1 MHVTYDTDRPWRIL
15 LVDDNAL
22 DRADAKAALLGGHD
36 RRYQFVEAT
45 SANEAMHL
53 CASSAPFDCMLLDFF
68 LPDGDAL
75 DVLARLPCDA
85 DKIPHLP
92 VVILTGVAGT
102 ESRASLR
109 HGAQDFV
116 GKAWLGRES
125 LTWAVENAIERRKIA
140 REVMAERQ
148 VMDSQRQYLF
158 EAERTA
164 RLESERVAL
173 LKDEFLATLSHELRT
188 PLAVIV
194 GWAGV
199 LQRAQDN
206 PATIKRGVDAIA
218 RNAGLQAKLIN
229 DLLDMN
235 RIVTGKLILDL
246 QRVDLSALLDSAAE
260 FLRPL
265 AIEKG
270 VDIRIDTHDGAPLE
284 LDGDPVRL
292 QQIFA
297 NLLGNAL
304 KFTPRGGAITLTA
317 QRRADAQVA
326 VTVRDNGEGIDAR
339 FLPQLFTRFSQENSK
354 AARVHGG
361 LGIGLSIV
369 KQLTELHGGSVS
381 GDSAGVGQGATF
393 TVMLPLRVADAVDDT
408 AAGTLAE
415 TEAEANAEADQLML
429 IDLHGVS
436 VLLVDDNEDILELSR
451 RVLEERG
458 AGVVTVN
465 SVEAALAQLRNAR
478 PQVLVSDISM
488 PKLNGYDLIRTV
500 RGDMQLDDDMLP
512 AVAISAFARPVDQQ
526 RALQAGYQAYVIKPL
541 QPHLLIRAVARLVGR
556 GDVSPLTPALQRH

>member
-22 DRADAKAALLGGHD
+22 DRAEAKAALLGGHD

-206 PATIKRGVDAIA
+206 PVTIKRGVDAIA

-270 VDIRIDTHDGAPLE
+270 VDIRIDTHDGVPLE

-304 KFTPRGGAITLTA
+304 KFTPGGGAITLTA

-393 TVMLPLRVADAVDDT
+393 TVMLPLRVTESVGDT

-415 TEAEANAEADQLML
+415 AEADAEADQLML

-500 RGDMQLDDDMLP
+500 RSDMQLDEHMLP

-556 GDVSPLTPALQRH
+556 GDMFAV

>member
-206 PATIKRGVDAIA
+206 PATVRRGIDAIA

-304 KFTPRGGAITLTA
+304 KFTPGGGAITLTA

-369 KQLTELHGGSVS
+369 RQLTELHGGSVS

-393 TVMLPLRVADAVDDT
+393 TVMLPLRVTDAVGDT

-415 TEAEANAEADQLML
+415 ADAEADQLML

-500 RGDMQLDDDMLP
+500 RSDMQLDEHMLP

-556 GDVSPLTPALQRH
+556 GDVSPLAPALQRH

>member
-1 MHVTYDTDRPWRIL
+1 MAVTHDTDRPWRIL

-22 DRADAKAALLGGHD
+22 DRADAKAALLSGHD
-36 RRYQFVEAT
+36 RRYQFIEAT
-45 SANEAMHL
+45 SANEAIHL
-53 CASSAPFDCMLLDFF
+53 CEQSAPFDCMILDFF

-85 DKIPHLP
+85 DKIPRLP

-102 ESRASLR
+102 ASRASLR

-140 REVMAERQ
+140 REVMSERHA
-148 VMDSQRQYLF
+148 MDSQRQYLF

-194 GWAGV
+194 GWASV

-206 PATIKRGVDAIA
+206 PATVARGVDAIS
-218 RNAGLQAKLIN
+218 RNASLQAKLIN

-246 QRVDLSALLDSAAE
+246 QRVDLSALLESAGE

-265 AIEKG
+265 ATVKG
-270 VDIRIDTHDGAPLE
+270 VILYIDAHDGVALE
-284 LDGDPVRL
+284 LDGDAVRL
-292 QQIFA
+292 QQIVA

-304 KFTPRGGAITLTA
+304 KFTPAGGTIRLSA
-317 QRRADAQVA
+317 QRHDDAQVA
-326 VTVRDNGEGIDAR
+326 VMVSDDGEGIDAP

-369 KQLTELHGGSVS
+369 KQLTELHGGTVR
-381 GDSAGVGQGATF
+381 GESAGVGKGATF
-393 TVMLPLRVADAVDDT
+393 TVFLPLPLPMRSSDGASRDV
-408 AAGTLAE
+408 AGTALE
-415 TEAEANAEADQLML
+415 GEAEQLML
-429 IDLHGVS
+429 IDLTGVK

-458 AGVVTVN
+458 ANVITVSSVV
-465 SVEAALAQLRNAR
+465 AALVQLSDAL
-478 PQVLVSDISM
+478 PDVLVSDISM

-500 RGDMQLDDDMLP
+500 RNDLHLDEHRLP
-512 AVAISAFARPVDQQ
+512 AVAISAYARPLDQQ
-526 RALQAGYQAYVIKPL
+526 RALQAGYQAYVVKPL

-556 GDVSPLTPALQRH
+556 GDLTAL

>member
-1 MHVTYDTDRPWRIL
+1 MPTLLPMTYDTDRPWRIL

-68 LPDGDAL
+68 LPDGDAH

-140 REVMAERQ
+140 REVMAERHL
-148 VMDSQRQYLF
+148 MDTQRQYLF

-206 PATIKRGVDAIA
+206 PATVRRGVDAIA

-246 QRVDLSALLDSAAE
+246 QRVDLGALLDSAAE

-270 VDIRIDTHDGAPLE
+270 VEIRIDTHDGAPLE

-304 KFTPRGGAITLTA
+304 KFTPGGGAITLTA
-317 QRRADAQVA
+317 RRRDDAQVA
-326 VTVRDNGEGIDAR
+326 VTVHDNGEGIDAS

-369 KQLTELHGGSVS
+369 KQLTELHGGTVS

-393 TVMLPLRVADAVDDT
+393 TVMLPLRAIEQVGGDV
-408 AAGTLAE
+408 AGTVAQAGAGA
-415 TEAEANAEADQLML
+415 EAEAEADQLML
-429 IDLHGVS
+429 IDLRDVS

-458 AGVVTVN
+458 AAVVTVN
-465 SVEAALAQLRNAR
+465 SVVAALAQLSAVR

-500 RGDMQLDDDMLP
+500 RNDMRLDEHMLP
-512 AVAISAFARPVDQQ
+512 AVAMSAFARPVDQQ

-541 QPHLLIRAVARLVGR
+541 QPHLLIRAVARMAGLV
-556 GDVSPLTPALQRH
+556 

>member
-1 MHVTYDTDRPWRIL
+1 MPVTCDTDRPWRIL

-53 CASSAPFDCMLLDFF
+53 CASSAPFDCMILDFF

-140 REVMAERQ
+140 REVMAERHL
-148 VMDSQRQYLF
+148 MDNQRQYLF

-206 PATIKRGVDAIA
+206 PATVRRGVDAIA

-246 QRVDLSALLDSAAE
+246 QQVDLSALLDSAAE

-270 VDIRIDTHDGAPLE
+270 VEIRVDTHDGAPLE

-304 KFTPRGGAITLTA
+304 KFTPGGGAITLTA
-317 QRRADAQVA
+317 RRRDDAQVA
-326 VTVRDNGEGIDAR
+326 VTVHDNGEGIDAS

-369 KQLTELHGGSVS
+369 KQLTELHGGTVS

-393 TVMLPLRVADAVDDT
+393 TVMLPLRPADGEHGGVSGALADAQT
-408 AAGTLAE
+408 N
-415 TEAEANAEADQLML
+415 TEAEQLML
-429 IDLHGVS
+429 IDLRGVS

-458 AGVVTVN
+458 AAVVSVN
-465 SVEAALAQLRNAR
+465 SVVAALAQLSAVR

-500 RGDMQLDDDMLP
+500 RNDMRLDQYMLP
-512 AVAISAFARPVDQQ
+512 AVAMSAFARPLDQQ

-541 QPHLLIRAVARLVGR
+541 QPHLLIRAVARLAGLV
-556 GDVSPLTPALQRH
+556 

>member
-1 MHVTYDTDRPWRIL
+1 MLVTYDTDRPWRIL

-68 LPDGDAL
+68 LPDGDAH

-206 PATIKRGVDAIA
+206 PATVKRGIDAIA

-284 LDGDPVRL
+284 FDGDPVRL

-304 KFTPRGGAITLTA
+304 KFTPGGGAITLTA
-317 QRRADAQVA
+317 QRRNDGQVA

-369 KQLTELHGGSVS
+369 RQLTELHGGTVS

-393 TVMLPLRVADAVDDT
+393 TVMLPLRPADGEHGGVSWALADAQAD
-408 AAGTLAE
+408 
-415 TEAEANAEADQLML
+415 TEAEQLML
-429 IDLHGVS
+429 IDLRGVS

-458 AGVVTVN
+458 AAVVTVN
-465 SVEAALAQLRNAR
+465 SVVAALAQLSAVR

-488 PKLNGYDLIRTV
+488 PNLNGYDLIRTA
-500 RGDMQLDDDMLP
+500 RNDMRLDEHMLP
-512 AVAISAFARPVDQQ
+512 AVAISAFARPLDQQ

-556 GDVSPLTPALQRH
+556 GDVSPLAPASQHH

>member
-1 MHVTYDTDRPWRIL
+1 MPVTCDTDRPWRIL

-22 DRADAKAALLGGHD
+22 DRAEAKAALLGGHD

-53 CASSAPFDCMLLDFF
+53 CASSAPFDCMILDFF

-140 REVMAERQ
+140 REVMAERH
-148 VMDSQRQYLF
+148 VMDNQRQYLF

-206 PATIKRGVDAIA
+206 PATVRRGVDAIA

-270 VDIRIDTHDGAPLE
+270 VEIRIDTHDGAPLE

-304 KFTPRGGAITLTA
+304 KFTPGGGAITLTA
-317 QRRADAQVA
+317 QRRDDAQVA
-326 VTVRDNGEGIDAR
+326 VTVHDNGEGIDAR

-369 KQLTELHGGSVS
+369 RQLTELHGGTVS

-393 TVMLPLRVADAVDDT
+393 TVMLPLRPADGEHGGVSGALADAQADT
-408 AAGTLAE
+408 E
-415 TEAEANAEADQLML
+415 VEQLML
-429 IDLHGVS
+429 IDLRGVS

-458 AGVVTVN
+458 AAVVTVN
-465 SVEAALAQLRNAR
+465 SVVAALAQLSAVR

-488 PKLNGYDLIRTV
+488 PNLNGYDLIRTV
-500 RGDMQLDDDMLP
+500 RNDMRLDEHMLP
-512 AVAISAFARPVDQQ
+512 AVAISAFARPLDQQ

-541 QPHLLIRAVARLVGR
+541 QPHLLIRAVARLVGL
-556 GDVSPLTPALQRH
+556 V

>member
-1 MHVTYDTDRPWRIL
+1 MPVTCDTDRPWRIL

-22 DRADAKAALLGGHD
+22 DRAEAKAALLGGHD

-68 LPDGDAL
+68 LPDGDAH

-85 DKIPHLP
+85 DRIPHLP

-140 REVMAERQ
+140 REVMAERHL
-148 VMDSQRQYLF
+148 MDNQRQYLF

-206 PATIKRGVDAIA
+206 PATVKRGVDAIA

-246 QRVDLSALLDSAAE
+246 QRVDLGVLLDSAAE

-270 VDIRIDTHDGAPLE
+270 VEIRIDTHDGAPLE

-304 KFTPRGGAITLTA
+304 KFTPGGGAITLTA
-317 QRRADAQVA
+317 RRRADAQVA
-326 VTVRDNGEGIDAR
+326 VTVHDNGEGIDAS

-369 KQLTELHGGSVS
+369 KQLTELHGGTVS

-393 TVMLPLRVADAVDDT
+393 TAMLPLRAIEQVGGDV
-408 AAGTLAE
+408 AGTVAQAGAGA
-415 TEAEANAEADQLML
+415 EAEAEADQLML
-429 IDLHGVS
+429 IDLRGVS

-458 AGVVTVN
+458 AAVVTVN
-465 SVEAALAQLRNAR
+465 SVVAALAQLSAVR

-500 RGDMQLDDDMLP
+500 RNDMRLDEYMLP
-512 AVAISAFARPVDQQ
+512 AAAMSAFARPLDQQ

-541 QPHLLIRAVARLVGR
+541 QPHLLIRAVARLAGLV
-556 GDVSPLTPALQRH
+556 

>member
-1 MHVTYDTDRPWRIL
+1 MAVAHDTDRPWRIL

-22 DRADAKAALLGGHD
+22 DRAEAKAALLGGHD

-92 VVILTGVAGT
+92 VVILTGVAGA

-194 GWAGV
+194 GWASV

-206 PATIKRGVDAIA
+206 PATVKRGIDAIA

-246 QRVDLSALLDSAAE
+246 QQVDLSALLDSAAE

-270 VDIRIDTHDGAPLE
+270 VEIRIDTHDGAPLE

-304 KFTPRGGAITLTA
+304 KFTPGGGAITLTA
-317 QRRADAQVA
+317 QRRNDGQVA

-369 KQLTELHGGSVS
+369 KQLTELHGGVVS

-393 TVMLPLRVADAVDDT
+393 TVVLPLRAIDEAGDDVARTVAQ
-408 AAGTLAE
+408 AE
-415 TEAEANAEADQLML
+415 AEADQLML
-429 IDLHGVS
+429 IDLRGVS

-465 SVEAALAQLRNAR
+465 SVEAALAQLGAAR
-478 PQVLVSDISM
+478 PQVLLSDISM
-488 PKLNGYDLIRTV
+488 PKLSGYDLIRTV
-500 RGDMQLDDDMLP
+500 RNDMRLDEHMLP
-512 AVAISAFARPVDQQ
+512 AVAMSAFARPVDQQ
-526 RALQAGYQAYVIKPL
+526 RALQAGYQAYLIKPL
-541 QPHLLIRAVARLVGR
+541 QPHLLIRAVARLAGLV
-556 GDVSPLTPALQRH
+556 

>member
-1 MHVTYDTDRPWRIL
+1 MTYDSNRPWRIL

-22 DRADAKAALLGGHD
+22 DRAEAKAALLGGHD

-53 CASSAPFDCMLLDFF
+53 CASSAPFDCMILDFF

-140 REVMAERQ
+140 REVMAERH
-148 VMDSQRQYLF
+148 VMDNQRQYLF

-206 PATIKRGVDAIA
+206 PATVRRGVDAIA

-304 KFTPRGGAITLTA
+304 KFTPGGGAITLTA

-326 VTVRDNGEGIDAR
+326 VTVHDNGEGIDAS

-369 KQLTELHGGSVS
+369 KQLTELHGGTVS

-393 TVMLPLRVADAVDDT
+393 TVMLPLRPADGEHGGVSGA
-408 AAGTLAE
+408 LADGQTD
-415 TEAEANAEADQLML
+415 TEAEQLML
-429 IDLHGVS
+429 IDLRGVS

-458 AGVVTVN
+458 AAVVTVN
-465 SVEAALAQLRNAR
+465 SVVAALAQLSAVR

-500 RGDMQLDDDMLP
+500 RNDMRLDEYMLP
-512 AVAISAFARPVDQQ
+512 AVAMSAFARPLDQQ

-541 QPHLLIRAVARLVGR
+541 QPHLLIRAVARLAGLV
-556 GDVSPLTPALQRH
+556 

>member
-1 MHVTYDTDRPWRIL
+1 MPTPLTVTYDTDRPWRIL

-22 DRADAKAALLGGHD
+22 DRAEAKAALLGGHD

-53 CASSAPFDCMLLDFF
+53 CASSAPFDCMILDFF

-85 DKIPHLP
+85 DKMPHLP
-92 VVILTGVAGT
+92 VVILTGVAGA

-140 REVMAERQ
+140 REVMAERH
-148 VMDSQRQYLF
+148 VMDNQRQYLF

-206 PATIKRGVDAIA
+206 PATVRRGVDAIA

-270 VDIRIDTHDGAPLE
+270 VEIRIDTHDGAPLE

-304 KFTPRGGAITLTA
+304 KFTPGGGAITLTA
-317 QRRADAQVA
+317 QRRDDAQVA
-326 VTVRDNGEGIDAR
+326 VTVHDNGEGIDAS

-369 KQLTELHGGSVS
+369 KQLTELHGGTVS

-393 TVMLPLRVADAVDDT
+393 TVMLPLRAADGVHGGVSRALADA
-408 AAGTLAE
+408 
-415 TEAEANAEADQLML
+415 EAEAEQLML
-429 IDLHGVS
+429 IDLRGVS

-458 AGVVTVN
+458 AAVVTVN
-465 SVEAALAQLRNAR
+465 SVVAALAQLSAVR

-500 RGDMQLDDDMLP
+500 RNDMRLDEQMLP
-512 AVAISAFARPVDQQ
+512 AVAMSAFARPLDQQ

-541 QPHLLIRAVARLVGR
+541 QPHLLIRAVARLAGLV
-556 GDVSPLTPALQRH
+556 

>member
-1 MHVTYDTDRPWRIL
+1 MPVTCDTDRPWRIL

-92 VVILTGVAGT
+92 VVILTGVAGA

-140 REVMAERQ
+140 REVMAERHL
-148 VMDSQRQYLF
+148 MDNQRQYLF

-206 PATIKRGVDAIA
+206 PATVRRGVDAIA

-270 VDIRIDTHDGAPLE
+270 VEIRIDTHDGAPLE

-304 KFTPRGGAITLTA
+304 KFTPGGGAITLTA
-317 QRRADAQVA
+317 RRRDDAQVA
-326 VTVRDNGEGIDAR
+326 VTVHDNGEGIDAS

-369 KQLTELHGGSVS
+369 KQLTELHGGTVS

-393 TVMLPLRVADAVDDT
+393 TVMLPLRAIEQVGSGT
-408 AAGTLAE
+408 AGTVAQAGAGAE
-415 TEAEANAEADQLML
+415 AEADQLML
-429 IDLHGVS
+429 IDLRGVS

-458 AGVVTVN
+458 AAVVTVN
-465 SVEAALAQLRNAR
+465 SVVAALAQLSAVR

-500 RGDMQLDDDMLP
+500 RNDMRLDEYMLP
-512 AVAISAFARPVDQQ
+512 AVAMSAFARPLDQQ

-541 QPHLLIRAVARLVGR
+541 QPHLLIRAVARLAGLV
-556 GDVSPLTPALQRH
+556 

>member
-1 MHVTYDTDRPWRIL
+1 MPVTYDTDRPWRIL

-22 DRADAKAALLGGHD
+22 DRAEAKAALLGGHD

-53 CASSAPFDCMLLDFF
+53 CASSAPFDCMILDFF

-140 REVMAERQ
+140 REVMAERHL
-148 VMDSQRQYLF
+148 MDNQRQYLF

-206 PATIKRGVDAIA
+206 PATVKRGVDAIA

-270 VDIRIDTHDGAPLE
+270 VEIRIDTHDGAPLE

-304 KFTPRGGAITLTA
+304 KFTPGSGAITLTA
-317 QRRADAQVA
+317 RRRDDAQVA
-326 VTVRDNGEGIDAR
+326 VTVHDNGEGIDAS

-369 KQLTELHGGSVS
+369 KQLTELHGGTVS

-393 TVMLPLRVADAVDDT
+393 TVMLPLRPADGEHGGVSGALADAQT
-408 AAGTLAE
+408 N
-415 TEAEANAEADQLML
+415 TEAEQLML
-429 IDLHGVS
+429 IDLRGVS

-458 AGVVTVN
+458 AAVVTVN
-465 SVEAALAQLRNAR
+465 SVVAALAQLSAVR

-488 PKLNGYDLIRTV
+488 PNLNGYDLIRTV
-500 RGDMQLDDDMLP
+500 RNDMRLDEHMLP
-512 AVAISAFARPVDQQ
+512 AVAMSAFARPLDQQ

-541 QPHLLIRAVARLVGR
+541 QPHLLILAVARLAGLV
-556 GDVSPLTPALQRH
+556 

>member
-22 DRADAKAALLGGHD
+22 DRAEAKAALLGGHD

-270 VDIRIDTHDGAPLE
+270 VDIRSDTHDGVPLE

-304 KFTPRGGAITLTA
+304 KFTPGGGAITLTA
-317 QRRADAQVA
+317 QRCADAQVA

-393 TVMLPLRVADAVDDT
+393 TVMLPLRVTDAVGDT

-415 TEAEANAEADQLML
+415 AEADAEADQLML

-500 RGDMQLDDDMLP
+500 RSDMQLDEHMLP

-556 GDVSPLTPALQRH
+556 GDVSPLAPALQRH

>member
-1 MHVTYDTDRPWRIL
+1 MTCDTDRPWRIL

-22 DRADAKAALLGGHD
+22 DRAEAKAALLGGHD

-53 CASSAPFDCMLLDFF
+53 CASSAPFDCMILDFF

-85 DKIPHLP
+85 DRIPHLP
-92 VVILTGVAGT
+92 VVILTGVAGA

-140 REVMAERQ
+140 REVMAERHL
-148 VMDSQRQYLF
+148 MDNQRQYLF

-206 PATIKRGVDAIA
+206 PATVRRGVDAIA
-218 RNAGLQAKLIN
+218 RNASLQAKLIN

-270 VDIRIDTHDGAPLE
+270 VDIRIATHDGPPLE

-304 KFTPRGGAITLTA
+304 KFTPGGGAITLTA
-317 QRRADAQVA
+317 QRRDDAQVA
-326 VTVRDNGEGIDAR
+326 VTVRDNGEGIDAS

-369 KQLTELHGGSVS
+369 KQLTELHGGTVS

-393 TVMLPLRVADAVDDT
+393 TVMLPLRPADGEHGGVSGALADAQADT
-408 AAGTLAE
+408 E
-415 TEAEANAEADQLML
+415 VEQLML
-429 IDLHGVS
+429 IDLRGVS

-458 AGVVTVN
+458 AAVVIVN
-465 SVEAALAQLRNAR
+465 SVVAALAQLSAVR

-488 PKLNGYDLIRTV
+488 PNLNGYDLIRTV
-500 RGDMQLDDDMLP
+500 RNDMRLDEHMLP
-512 AVAISAFARPVDQQ
+512 AVAISAFARPLDQQ

-541 QPHLLIRAVARLVGR
+541 QPHLLTRAVARLVGL
-556 GDVSPLTPALQRH
+556 V

>member
-1 MHVTYDTDRPWRIL
+1 MPTLLPMTYETDRSWRIL

-22 DRADAKAALLGGHD
+22 DRAEAKAALLGGHD

-68 LPDGDAL
+68 LADGDAL

-194 GWAGV
+194 GWASV

-206 PATIKRGVDAIA
+206 PATVKRGIDAIA

-304 KFTPRGGAITLTA
+304 KFTPGGGAITLTA
-317 QRRADAQVA
+317 QRRNDGQVA

-369 KQLTELHGGSVS
+369 KQLTELHGGAVS

-393 TVMLPLRVADAVDDT
+393 TVMLPLRAIDEAGDDV
-408 AAGTLAE
+408 AGTVAQAE
-415 TEAEANAEADQLML
+415 AEADQLML
-429 IDLHGVS
+429 IDLRGVS

-465 SVEAALAQLRNAR
+465 SVEAALAQLGAAR

-500 RGDMQLDDDMLP
+500 RNDIRLDEHMLP
-512 AVAISAFARPVDQQ
+512 AVAMSAFARPVDQQ
-526 RALQAGYQAYVIKPL
+526 RALQAGYQAYLIKPL
-541 QPHLLIRAVARLVGR
+541 QPHLLIRAVARLAGR
-556 GDVSPLTPALQRH
+556 GDVSAV

>member
-1 MHVTYDTDRPWRIL
+1 MPTLLPMTYDTDRPWRIL

-68 LPDGDAL
+68 LPDGDAH

-140 REVMAERQ
+140 REVMAERHL
-148 VMDSQRQYLF
+148 MDNQRQYLF

-206 PATIKRGVDAIA
+206 PATVRRGVDAIA

-270 VDIRIDTHDGAPLE
+270 VEIRIDTHDGAPLE

-304 KFTPRGGAITLTA
+304 KFTPGGGAITLTA
-317 QRRADAQVA
+317 RRRDDAQVA
-326 VTVRDNGEGIDAR
+326 VTVHDNGEGIDAS

-369 KQLTELHGGSVS
+369 KQLTELHGGTVS

-393 TVMLPLRVADAVDDT
+393 TVMLPLRPADGEYGGVSGALADAQAD
-408 AAGTLAE
+408 
-415 TEAEANAEADQLML
+415 TEAEQLML
-429 IDLHGVS
+429 IDLRGVS

-458 AGVVTVN
+458 AAVVTVN
-465 SVEAALAQLRNAR
+465 SVVAALAQLSAVR

-488 PKLNGYDLIRTV
+488 PNLNGYDLIRTV
-500 RGDMQLDDDMLP
+500 RNDMRLDEYMLP
-512 AVAISAFARPVDQQ
+512 AVAMSAFARPLDQQ

-541 QPHLLIRAVARLVGR
+541 QPHLLIRAVARLAGLV
-556 GDVSPLTPALQRH
+556 

>member
-22 DRADAKAALLGGHD
+22 DRAEAKAALLGGHD

-206 PATIKRGVDAIA
+206 PVTIKRGVDAIA

-270 VDIRIDTHDGAPLE
+270 VDIRSDTHDGVPLE

-304 KFTPRGGAITLTA
+304 KFTPGGGAITLTA

-393 TVMLPLRVADAVDDT
+393 TVMLPLRVTDAVGDT

-415 TEAEANAEADQLML
+415 AEADAEADQLML

-500 RGDMQLDDDMLP
+500 RSDMQLDEHMLP

-556 GDVSPLTPALQRH
+556 GDVSPLAPALQRH

>member
-22 DRADAKAALLGGHD
+22 DRAEAKAALLGGHD

-270 VDIRIDTHDGAPLE
+270 VDIRIDTHDGVPLE

-304 KFTPRGGAITLTA
+304 KFTPGGGAITLTA

-393 TVMLPLRVADAVDDT
+393 TVMLPLRVTESVGDT
-408 AAGTLAE
+408 EAGTLAE
-415 TEAEANAEADQLML
+415 AEADAEADQLML

-500 RGDMQLDDDMLP
+500 RSDMQLDEHMLP

-556 GDVSPLTPALQRH
+556 GDVSPLAPALQRH

>member
-1 MHVTYDTDRPWRIL
+1 MPVTCDTDRPWRIL

-22 DRADAKAALLGGHD
+22 DRAEAKAALLGGHD

-53 CASSAPFDCMLLDFF
+53 CASSAPFDCMILDFF

-140 REVMAERQ
+140 REVMAERHL
-148 VMDSQRQYLF
+148 MDNQRQYLF

-206 PATIKRGVDAIA
+206 PATVRRGVDAIA

-270 VDIRIDTHDGAPLE
+270 VEIRIDTHDGAPLE

-304 KFTPRGGAITLTA
+304 KFTPGGGAITLTA
-317 QRRADAQVA
+317 QRRDDAQVA
-326 VTVRDNGEGIDAR
+326 VTVHDNGEGIDAS

-369 KQLTELHGGSVS
+369 KQLTELHGGTVS

-393 TVMLPLRVADAVDDT
+393 TVMLPLRPADGEHGGVSGALADAQAD
-408 AAGTLAE
+408 
-415 TEAEANAEADQLML
+415 TEAEQLML
-429 IDLHGVS
+429 IDLRGVS

-458 AGVVTVN
+458 AAVVTVN
-465 SVEAALAQLRNAR
+465 SVVAALAQLSAVR

-488 PKLNGYDLIRTV
+488 PNLNGYDLIRTV
-500 RGDMQLDDDMLP
+500 RNDMRLDEHMLP
-512 AVAISAFARPVDQQ
+512 AVAMSAFARPLDQQ

-541 QPHLLIRAVARLVGR
+541 QPHLLIRAVARLAGLV
-556 GDVSPLTPALQRH
+556 

>member
-1 MHVTYDTDRPWRIL
+1 MPTLLPMTYDTDRPWRIL

-22 DRADAKAALLGGHD
+22 DRAEAKAALLGGHD

-194 GWAGV
+194 GWASV

-206 PATIKRGVDAIA
+206 PATVKRGIDAIA

-270 VDIRIDTHDGAPLE
+270 VEIRIDTHDGAPLE

-304 KFTPRGGAITLTA
+304 KFTPGGGAITLTA
-317 QRRADAQVA
+317 RRCNDGQVA

-369 KQLTELHGGSVS
+369 KQLTELHGGAVS

-393 TVMLPLRVADAVDDT
+393 TVMLPLRAIDEAGDDV
-408 AAGTLAE
+408 AGTVAQA
-415 TEAEANAEADQLML
+415 EAEAEADQLML
-429 IDLHGVS
+429 IDLRGVS

-458 AGVVTVN
+458 AVVVTVN
-465 SVEAALAQLRNAR
+465 SVEGALAQLGAAR

-500 RGDMQLDDDMLP
+500 RNDMRLDEHMLP
-512 AVAISAFARPVDQQ
+512 AVAMSAFARPVDQQ
-526 RALQAGYQAYVIKPL
+526 RALQAGYQAYLIKPL
-541 QPHLLIRAVARLVGR
+541 QPHLLIRAVARLAGLV
-556 GDVSPLTPALQRH
+556 

>member
-1 MHVTYDTDRPWRIL
+1 MAMTSDMDRPWRIL
-15 LVDDNAL
+15 LVDDNEL
-22 DRADAKAALLGGHD
+22 DRADAKAALLSGHD

-45 SANEAMHL
+45 SANEAIHL
-53 CASSAPFDCMLLDFF
+53 CERSAPFDCMILDFF

-85 DKIPHLP
+85 DKIPRLP
-92 VVILTGVAGT
+92 VVILTGVSGT
-102 ESRASLR
+102 ASRASLR

-140 REVMAERQ
+140 REVMAERHA
-148 VMDSQRQYLF
+148 MDSQRQYLF

-194 GWAGV
+194 GWASV

-206 PATIKRGVDAIA
+206 PATVARGIDAIS

-246 QRVDLSALLDSAAE
+246 QRVDLSALLASAGE

-265 AIEKG
+265 ATAKG
-270 VDIRIDTHDGAPLE
+270 VSMHIDANEGVALE
-284 LDGDPVRL
+284 LDGDAARL

-304 KFTPRGGAITLTA
+304 KFTPVGGAIALTA
-317 QRRADAQVA
+317 QRRDDAQVA
-326 VTVRDNGEGIDAR
+326 VTVSDDGEGIDAP

-369 KQLTELHGGSVS
+369 KQLTELHGGTVS
-381 GDSAGVGQGATF
+381 GESAGVGKGATF
-393 TVMLPLRVADAVDDT
+393 TVFLPLRTLDGDSCDSRDVSG
-408 AAGTLAE
+408 AAME
-415 TEAEANAEADQLML
+415 VEAAQLML
-429 IDLHGVS
+429 IDLTGVS
-436 VLLVDDNEDILELSR
+436 VLLVDDNEDILDLSR

-458 AGVVTVN
+458 ADVITVN
-465 SVEAALAQLRNAR
+465 SVVTALVQLSDAR
-478 PQVLVSDISM
+478 PHVLVSDISM

-500 RGDMQLDDDMLP
+500 RNDLHLDEHTLP
-512 AVAISAFARPVDQQ
+512 AVAISAYARPLDQQ

-556 GDVSPLTPALQRH
+556 GDVTAL

>member
-22 DRADAKAALLGGHD
+22 DRAEAKAALLGGHD
-36 RRYQFVEAT
+36 RRYQFIEAT

-270 VDIRIDTHDGAPLE
+270 VDIRSDTHDGVPLE

-304 KFTPRGGAITLTA
+304 KFTPGGGAITLTA

-393 TVMLPLRVADAVDDT
+393 TVMLPLRVTESVGDT

-415 TEAEANAEADQLML
+415 AEADAEADQLML

-500 RGDMQLDDDMLP
+500 RSDMQLDEHMLP

-556 GDVSPLTPALQRH
+556 GDVSPLAPALQRH

>member
-1 MHVTYDTDRPWRIL
+1 MAVAHDTDRPWRIL
-15 LVDDNAL
+15 LVDDNEL
-22 DRADAKAALLGGHD
+22 DRAEAKAALLCGHH
-36 RRYQFVEAT
+36 RHYQFVEAT

-53 CASSAPFDCMLLDFF
+53 CASSTPFDCMILDFF

-102 ESRASLR
+102 ASRASLR

-140 REVMAERQ
+140 REVMAERH

-206 PATIKRGVDAIA
+206 PDTVRRGVDVIA

-246 QRVDLSALLDSAAE
+246 QRVDLGALLDSAGE

-265 AIEKG
+265 AIAKG
-270 VDIRIDTHDGAPLE
+270 VDIRIDIRDGAPLE
-284 LDGDPVRL
+284 LDGDAVRL

-304 KFTPRGGAITLTA
+304 KFTPGGGAIVLTA
-317 QRRADAQVA
+317 RRRDDGQVA
-326 VTVRDNGEGIDAR
+326 VTVRDDGEGIDAR

-369 KQLTELHGGSVS
+369 RQLTELHGGTVS
-381 GDSAGVGQGATF
+381 GASAGVGKGATF
-393 TVMLPLRVADAVDDT
+393 TVLLPLRSIDVVREGAGDDT
-408 AAGTLAE
+408 AGIVMD
-415 TEAEANAEADQLML
+415 ADAHQLML
-429 IDLHGVS
+429 IDLRGVS

-458 AGVVTVN
+458 AGVVAVN
-465 SVEAALAQLRNAR
+465 SVEAALAQLRDAL

-488 PKLNGYDLIRTV
+488 PTLTGYDLIRTV
-500 RGDMQLDDDMLP
+500 RNDLRLDAQKLP
-512 AVAISAFARPVDQQ
+512 AVSMSAFARPLDQQ
-526 RALQAGYQAYVIKPL
+526 RALQAGYQAYLIKPL
-541 QPHLLIRAVARLVGR
+541 QPHLLIRAVAQLVGR
-556 GDVSPLTPALQRH
+556 GEVSPLVPALQRH

>member
-1 MHVTYDTDRPWRIL
+1 MPVTCDTDRPWRIL

-22 DRADAKAALLGGHD
+22 DRAEAKAALLGGHD

-53 CASSAPFDCMLLDFF
+53 CASSAPFDCMILDFF

-140 REVMAERQ
+140 REVMAERHL
-148 VMDSQRQYLF
+148 MDNQRQYLF

-206 PATIKRGVDAIA
+206 PATVRRGVDAIA

-246 QRVDLSALLDSAAE
+246 QQVDLSALLDSAAE

-270 VDIRIDTHDGAPLE
+270 VEIRVDTHDGAPLE

-304 KFTPRGGAITLTA
+304 KFTPGGGAITLTA
-317 QRRADAQVA
+317 RRRDDAQVA
-326 VTVRDNGEGIDAR
+326 VTVHDNGEGIDAS

-369 KQLTELHGGSVS
+369 KQLTELHGGTVS

-393 TVMLPLRVADAVDDT
+393 TVMLPLRPADGEHGGVSGALADAQAD
-408 AAGTLAE
+408 
-415 TEAEANAEADQLML
+415 TEAEQLML

-458 AGVVTVN
+458 AAVVTVN
-465 SVEAALAQLRNAR
+465 SVVGALAQLSAVR

-500 RGDMQLDDDMLP
+500 RNDMRLDQYMLP
-512 AVAISAFARPVDQQ
+512 AVAMSAFARPLDQQ

-541 QPHLLIRAVARLVGR
+541 QPHLLIRAVARLVGL
-556 GDVSPLTPALQRH
+556 V

>member
-1 MHVTYDTDRPWRIL
+1 MPVTCDTDRPWRIL

-68 LPDGDAL
+68 LPDGDAH

-140 REVMAERQ
+140 REVMAERH
-148 VMDSQRQYLF
+148 VMDNQRQYLF

-206 PATIKRGVDAIA
+206 PATVRRGVDAIA

-235 RIVTGKLILDL
+235 RIVTGKLFLDL

-270 VDIRIDTHDGAPLE
+270 VEIRIDTHDGAPLE

-304 KFTPRGGAITLTA
+304 KFTPGGGAITLTA
-317 QRRADAQVA
+317 RRRADAQVA
-326 VTVRDNGEGIDAR
+326 VTVHDNGEGIDAS

-369 KQLTELHGGSVS
+369 KQLTELHGGTVS

-393 TVMLPLRVADAVDDT
+393 TVMLPLRPADGEHGGVSGALADAQTD
-408 AAGTLAE
+408 
-415 TEAEANAEADQLML
+415 TEAEQLML
-429 IDLHGVS
+429 IDLRGVS

-458 AGVVTVN
+458 AAVVTVN
-465 SVEAALAQLRNAR
+465 SVVAALAQLSAVR

-500 RGDMQLDDDMLP
+500 RNDMRLDEYMLP
-512 AVAISAFARPVDQQ
+512 AVAMSAFARPLDQQ

-541 QPHLLIRAVARLVGR
+541 QPHLLIRAVARLAGLV
-556 GDVSPLTPALQRH
+556 

>member
-1 MHVTYDTDRPWRIL
+1 MPTLLPMTYDTDRPWRIL

-22 DRADAKAALLGGHD
+22 DRAEAKAALLGGHD

-194 GWAGV
+194 GWASV

-206 PATIKRGVDAIA
+206 PATVKRGIDAIA

-270 VDIRIDTHDGAPLE
+270 VEIRIDTHDGAPLE

-304 KFTPRGGAITLTA
+304 KFTPGGGAITLTA
-317 QRRADAQVA
+317 QRRNDGQVA

-369 KQLTELHGGSVS
+369 KQLTELHGGAVS

-393 TVMLPLRVADAVDDT
+393 TVMLPLRAIDEAGDDV
-408 AAGTLAE
+408 AGTVAQA
-415 TEAEANAEADQLML
+415 EAEAEADQLML
-429 IDLHGVS
+429 IDLRGVS

-458 AGVVTVN
+458 AVVVTVN
-465 SVEAALAQLRNAR
+465 SVEGALAQLGAAR

-500 RGDMQLDDDMLP
+500 RNDMRLDEHMLP
-512 AVAISAFARPVDQQ
+512 AVAMSAFARPVDQQ
-526 RALQAGYQAYVIKPL
+526 RALQAGYQAYLIKPL
-541 QPHLLIRAVARLVGR
+541 QPHLLIRAVARLAGLV
-556 GDVSPLTPALQRH
+556 

>member
-1 MHVTYDTDRPWRIL
+1 MPVTYDTDRPWRIL

-22 DRADAKAALLGGHD
+22 DRAEAKAALLGGHD

-53 CASSAPFDCMLLDFF
+53 CASSAPFDCMILDFF

-140 REVMAERQ
+140 REVMAERHL
-148 VMDSQRQYLF
+148 MDNQRQYLF

-206 PATIKRGVDAIA
+206 PATVRRGVDAIA

-246 QRVDLSALLDSAAE
+246 QRVDLGALLDSAAE

-270 VDIRIDTHDGAPLE
+270 VEIRIDTHDGAPLE

-304 KFTPRGGAITLTA
+304 KFTPGGGAITLTA
-317 QRRADAQVA
+317 RRRDDAQVA
-326 VTVRDNGEGIDAR
+326 VTVHDNGEGIDAS

-369 KQLTELHGGSVS
+369 KQLTELHGGTVS

-393 TVMLPLRVADAVDDT
+393 TVMLPLRPADGEHGGVSGALADAQAD
-408 AAGTLAE
+408 
-415 TEAEANAEADQLML
+415 TEAEQLML
-429 IDLHGVS
+429 IDLRGVS

-458 AGVVTVN
+458 AAVVTVN
-465 SVEAALAQLRNAR
+465 SVVAALAQLSAVR

-488 PKLNGYDLIRTV
+488 PNLNGYDLIRTV
-500 RGDMQLDDDMLP
+500 RNDMRLNEHMLP
-512 AVAISAFARPVDQQ
+512 AVAMSAFARPLDQQ

-541 QPHLLIRAVARLVGR
+541 QPHLLIRAVARLVGL
-556 GDVSPLTPALQRH
+556 V

>member
-1 MHVTYDTDRPWRIL
+1 MPVTYDTDRPWRIL

-22 DRADAKAALLGGHD
+22 DRAEAKAALLGGHD

-53 CASSAPFDCMLLDFF
+53 CASSAPFDCMILDFF

-85 DKIPHLP
+85 DRIPHLP

-140 REVMAERQ
+140 REVMAERHL
-148 VMDSQRQYLF
+148 MDNQRQYLF

-199 LQRAQDN
+199 LQRGQDN
-206 PATIKRGVDAIA
+206 PSTVRRGVDAIA

-246 QRVDLSALLDSAAE
+246 QRVDLSTLLDSAAE

-270 VDIRIDTHDGAPLE
+270 VEIRIDTHDGAPLE

-304 KFTPRGGAITLTA
+304 KFTPGGGAITLTA
-317 QRRADAQVA
+317 RRRDDAQVA
-326 VTVRDNGEGIDAR
+326 VTVHDNGEGIDAS

-369 KQLTELHGGSVS
+369 KQLTELHGGTVS

-393 TVMLPLRVADAVDDT
+393 TVMLPLRPADGEHGGVSGALADAQ
-408 AAGTLAE
+408 AG
-415 TEAEANAEADQLML
+415 TEAEQLML
-429 IDLHGVS
+429 IDLRGVS

-458 AGVVTVN
+458 AAVVTVN
-465 SVEAALAQLRNAR
+465 SVVAALAQLSAVR

-500 RGDMQLDDDMLP
+500 RNDMRLDQYMLP
-512 AVAISAFARPVDQQ
+512 AVAMSAFARPLDQQ

-541 QPHLLIRAVARLVGR
+541 QPHLLIRAVARLAGLV
-556 GDVSPLTPALQRH
+556 

>member
-22 DRADAKAALLGGHD
+22 DRAEAKAALLGGHD

-45 SANEAMHL
+45 SANEAMQL

-270 VDIRIDTHDGAPLE
+270 VDIRSDTHDGVPLE

-304 KFTPRGGAITLTA
+304 KFTPGGGAITLTA

-393 TVMLPLRVADAVDDT
+393 TVMLPLRVTESVGDT

-415 TEAEANAEADQLML
+415 AEADAEADQLML

-500 RGDMQLDDDMLP
+500 RSDMQLDEHRLP

-556 GDVSPLTPALQRH
+556 GDMFAV

>member
-1 MHVTYDTDRPWRIL
+1 MAVAHDTDRPWRIL

-270 VDIRIDTHDGAPLE
+270 VDIRSDTHDGAPLE

-304 KFTPRGGAITLTA
+304 KFTPGGGAITLTA

-393 TVMLPLRVADAVDDT
+393 TVMLPLRVTESVGDT
-408 AAGTLAE
+408 AASTLAE
-415 TEAEANAEADQLML
+415 ADAEADQLML

-500 RGDMQLDDDMLP
+500 RSDMQLDEHMLP

-556 GDVSPLTPALQRH
+556 GDVLAGQAARARATP

>member
-1 MHVTYDTDRPWRIL
+1 MPVTYDTDRPWRIL

-53 CASSAPFDCMLLDFF
+53 CASSAPFDCMILDFF

-85 DKIPHLP
+85 DRIPHLP

-140 REVMAERQ
+140 REVMAERHL
-148 VMDSQRQYLF
+148 MDNQRQYLF

-206 PATIKRGVDAIA
+206 PATVKRGVDAIA

-246 QRVDLSALLDSAAE
+246 QRLDLSALLDSAAE

-270 VDIRIDTHDGAPLE
+270 VAIRIDTHDGAPLE
-284 LDGDPVRL
+284 LDGDPIRL

-304 KFTPRGGAITLTA
+304 KFTPGGGAITLTA
-317 QRRADAQVA
+317 QRRNDGQVA

-369 KQLTELHGGSVS
+369 KQLTELHGGTVS

-393 TVMLPLRVADAVDDT
+393 TVMLPLRAIEQVGGDVADTVAQ
-408 AAGTLAE
+408 A
-415 TEAEANAEADQLML
+415 EAEAEADQLML
-429 IDLHGVS
+429 IDLRGVS
-436 VLLVDDNEDILELSR
+436 VLMVDDNEDILELSR

-458 AGVVTVN
+458 AAVVTVN
-465 SVEAALAQLRNAR
+465 SVVAALAQLSAVR

-500 RGDMQLDDDMLP
+500 RNDMRLDEHMLP
-512 AVAISAFARPVDQQ
+512 AVAMSAFARPLDKQ

-556 GDVSPLTPALQRH
+556 GDVSPLAPALQPH